1 MKRPAAILA
10 ATILAGIAWAQP
22 AAADRLDDVKARGK
36 LIVGVSD
43 TTPPFS
49 FKKPG
54 ETTVVGYDL
63 DIVHAVGKRLGLPV
77 ETVSVSSAER
87 IPMLKDGKLDF
98 VATSMTRTPERLKDV
113 DFSFIYFVTPHA
125 VIVRKDSGITSVH
138 QLAGKKASS
147 ASTSTAGPNLKE
159 VEPHVELVYVR
170 DYAIAFGLLKDGK
183 VDAFPT
189 DETVLRAIV
198 KQDGHPDDYVFLP
211 DFTKISRRRLC
222 PEERRAALQGRHRQG
237 AAGCRVVRRRR
248 EDFRE
253 LVRPAIAGA
262 DDAQVQDQGRLNR
275 KQHASDFRRTQQ
287 SGTADLVCDAIDIF
301 QGARSPRQAGP
312 RVRQGRG
319 LRAAAGAPS
328 GVACRAG
335 RRRAVRPRRQ
345 GRPQRLS
352 AGPAARRA
360 AGRHLPFRQ
369 CAARRAPR
377 RARLRARRLSL
388 HAIQARPRT
397 RRCGWCCPMAS
408 TATSC
413 PASPRA

>member
-1 MKRPAAILA
+1 MLSARIGEDTMKRPAAILA

-147 ASTSTAGPNLKE
+147 ASTSTAGPNLKA

-211 DFTKISRRRLC
+211 DFTKTRDVGF
-222 PEERRAALQGRHRQG
+222 ALKKGEPR
-237 AAGCRVVRRRR
+237 
-248 EDFRE
+248 F
-253 LVRPAIAGA
+253 
-262 DDAQVQDQGRLNR
+262 
-275 KQHASDFRRTQQ
+275 K
-287 SGTADLVCDAIDIF
+287 DAIDKALLDVESSGDAAKIF
-301 QGARSPRQAGP
+301 ENWFGP
-312 RVRQGRG
+312 QSSE
-319 LRAAAGAPS
+319 PM
-328 GVACRAG
+328 
-335 RRRAVRPRRQ
+335 
-345 GRPQRLS
+345 
-352 AGPAARRA
+352 
-360 AGRHLPFRQ
+360 
-369 CAARRAPR
+369 
-377 RARLRARRLSL
+377 
-388 HAIQARPRT
+388 T
-397 RRCGWCCPMAS
+397 RKFKIKAD
-408 TATSC
+408 
-413 PASPRA
+413 